1 MGKGAPERPGTFFT
15 SYGGRKADRAEVLR
29 FHADLER
36 AVRLHTDDHATGL
49 SGPSL
54 EQGGRWREELLKHC
68 ATAATM
74 VVLLSETQLDSEWCA
89 REWGVFEERLRRF
102 RSNGSVNGEAAQPLL
117 PLVWTPLIGPLP
129 IAVRGRQRLDWVE
142 PVGHADRGVL
152 DLMYT
157 SPDDYRALCF
167 RVGGLVARAAATPL
181 PPLPLDEA
189 ASVRPAWDAR
199 ARAKKGGDPGLRT
212 KECVL
217 EEIEPGD
224 PLRRRV
230 AHVLSHVP
238 GLDEEH
244 LWRAFLSRLGELR
257 GGRAQ
262 NPLHWPVTEPR
273 FDRVSRLVEHLSHQH
288 RSEDTIAWLSQAVR
302 ETTGIDHAADAL
314 ASLDPDPVP
323 GPDPEAERSLEP

>member
-1 MGKGAPERPGTFFT
+1 M
-15 SYGGRKADRAEVLR
+15 LR

-89 REWGVFEERLRRF
+89 REWGVFEERLSRF
-102 RSNGSVNGEAAQPLL
+102 RSNGPVKGEAAQPLL

-157 SPDDYRALCF
+157 APDDYRALCF

-181 PPLPLDEA
+181 PPLPLGEA

-199 ARAKKGGDPGLRT
+199 ARAENGDDPGLRT
-212 KECVL
+212 KERVL